1 MGQAVIGGLA
11 ERLWSDALSFKNPH
25 DKAILA
31 FAIPALGTLATDPLV
46 SLIDTAFV
54 GQLGTEDL
62 AALGVNAGVFTLAF
76 LVFNFLAYGTT
87 PLVAKAVGQ
96 ERRREAGELVVAALA
111 LAGVLGIVAVGI
123 LWMFAVPIAE
133 AMGAHG
139 SLLETTLDYLQI
151 RLWAAPAVLL
161 ITAGHGAFRG
171 YGDTRTPLYV
181 SVALNLVNLVL
192 DPILIFGFGL
202 GISGAAW
209 ATVAAQWSGA
219 ILFLILLLGTRRE
232 ALGIPLAAPRLADIS
247 RLATVGSILSIR
259 TFALVFTMTAT
270 TALAT
275 RMGERTVAAHQVAS
289 QLWLLFALLIDAF
302 ALAGQ
307 SLVAEHLGAGRPRVA
322 REISDRL
329 LQWGLA
335 LGFLLA
341 VLVWAGGPV
350 WTLLF
355 NLDAL
360 VAVELA
366 AVLPI
371 VALMQPLNALVFV
384 WDGVFMGAERF
395 AYLAGSMVF
404 STAFTLAAL
413 VATWQ
418 LEAGLL
424 GIWLSMV
431 VLIGAR
437 ATTQAAR
444 YFGPA
449 TILP

>member
-1 MGQAVIGGLA
+1 MT
-11 ERLWSDALSFKNPH
+11 KNKH

-54 GQLGTEDL
+54 GHLGTEAL
-62 AALGVNAGVFTLAF
+62 AALGVNAAIFTMAF

-87 PLVAKAVGQ
+87 PLVASAVGQ
-96 ERRREAGELVVAALA
+96 DRRKEAGELVLAALA
-111 LAGVLGIVAVGI
+111 LSVVLGVVAVVG
-123 LWMFAVPIAE
+123 LWSLAVPIAV
-133 AMGAHG
+133 AMGAEG
-139 SLLETTLDYLQI
+139 VLLETTLSYLQI

-171 YGDTRTPLYV
+171 YGDARTPLYV
-181 SVALNLVNLVL
+181 SLALNAVNVVL
-192 DPILIFGFGL
+192 DPFLIFGLGL
-202 GISGAAW
+202 GIAGAAW
-209 ATVAAQWSGA
+209 ATVVAQWVGA
-219 ILFLILLLGTRRE
+219 VGFVFLLLGTRRE
-232 ALGIPLAAPRLADIS
+232 ALGIPLAMPRMTDIR

-259 TFALVFTMTAT
+259 TFALVFTMTVA

-275 RMGERTVAAHQVAS
+275 RMGERIVAAHQVAS

-307 SLVAEHLGAGRPRVA
+307 SLVAEHLGAGRSAIA

-335 LGFLLA
+335 VGVVLA
-341 VLVWAGGPV
+341 VGLWAGGPA
-350 WTLLF
+350 WSALF
-355 NLDAL
+355 DLEPP
-360 VAVELA
+360 VAAQLA

-395 AYLAGSMVF
+395 AYLASTTVF
-404 STAFTLAAL
+404 ATTLTLAGLA
-413 VATWQ
+413 VAWH
-418 LEAGLL
+418 LGAGLT
-424 GIWLSMV
+424 GIWLCMV
-431 VLIGAR
+431 LLIALRGI
-437 ATTQAAR
+437 TQAAR

-449 TILP
+449 TILPNG